1 MDVKLS
7 RMIALAVLAFVL
19 MIATV
24 PYSEGAT
31 VSTTIDGA
39 GYNLLDDGTATYTK
53 APSSTASVTVPST
66 VTYSGTT
73 YTVTTIGSS
82 AFTKNTTVASIAL
95 PSTVTSLPD
104 GCFKNCTRLSTI
116 DLGGVTELS

>member
-82 AFTKNTTVASIAL
+82 AFTKTTTVASIAQYYIFFVDNQIPRFDISSSVRCSAL
-95 PSTVTSLPD
+95 
-104 GCFKNCTRLSTI
+104 
-116 DLGGVTELS
+116 